1 MSSDDPIQGEIN
13 LPDWIVFVLI
23 GVFLVGAV
31 VVLFL

>member
-1 MSSDDPIQGEIN
+1 MSSDDPIQDEIN